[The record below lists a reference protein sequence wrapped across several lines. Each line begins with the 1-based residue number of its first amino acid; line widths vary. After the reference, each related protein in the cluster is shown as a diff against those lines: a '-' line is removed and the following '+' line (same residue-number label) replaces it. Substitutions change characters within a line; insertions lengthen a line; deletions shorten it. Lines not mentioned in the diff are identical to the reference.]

1 MEQAVPEE
9 LQPVGRTHVVKVCG
23 RLFPVGGKHAEGRE
37 GLEEEAG
44 AETRRA
50 DHNPMPYLTHAT
62 EREGGE
68 SGMN

>member
-37 GLEEEAG
+37 GLKRKQG
-44 AETRRA
+44 QKRRK
-50 DHNPMPYLTHAT
+50 LTIIPCPISPT
-62 EREGGE
+62 PLRERVENQE
-68 SGMN
+68 